1 MSARLT
7 AIDPQQATGK
17 AKQLLNGVQA
27 KLGMTPNMM
36 RAMANSPAVLEGYL
50 NLSGALAHGAL
61 PAKLR
66 EKIALAVGETN
77 GCEYCVSAHTTM
89 GGMIGLQADEIAAA
103 RQSSSADARQDAAL
117 KFVRALVEKRGE
129 VSDAE
134 VQAVKDA
141 GYTEG
146 EVAEIIAH
154 VALNLFTNY
163 FNVATQTVV
172 DFPKIALSAKQTA

>member
-1 MSARLT
+1 MTTRLT

-17 AKQLLNGVQA
+17 TKELLDAVQA

-36 RAMANSPAVLEGYL
+36 RTMANSPAALEGYL
-50 NLSGALAHGAL
+50 NFSGALGGGKL

-66 EKIALAVGETN
+66 EEIALAVGEAN
-77 GCEYCVSAHTTM
+77 RCEYCVSAHTAI
-89 GGMIGLQADEIAAA
+89 GRLVGLQADEIAAA
-103 RQSSSADARQDAAL
+103 RQSSSTDSKQDAAL
-117 KFVRALVEKRGE
+117 KFAQVLSAKRGE
-129 VSDAE
+129 ATDAE

-154 VALNLFTNY
+154 VALNVFTNY
-163 FNVATQTVV
+163 FNIAAQTEV
-172 DFPKIALSAKQTA
+172 DFPKVSIGRAA